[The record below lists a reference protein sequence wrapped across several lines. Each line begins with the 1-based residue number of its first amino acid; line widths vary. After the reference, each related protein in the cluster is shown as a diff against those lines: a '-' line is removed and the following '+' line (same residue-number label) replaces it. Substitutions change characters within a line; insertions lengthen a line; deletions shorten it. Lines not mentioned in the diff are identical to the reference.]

1 MEEFGSFLDGLLLVG
16 GNSVICGDFNYW
28 VDDPSSKPFSA
39 EFVELLIDL
48 SNFENFVS
56 FPTHLSGHTLDV
68 VDTEKYRRRLPSL
81 SPPLRYIHQPPQT
94 R

>member
-1 MEEFGSFLDGLLLVG
+1 MAFCWLEG

-39 EFVELLIDL
+39 EFVELLDL

-56 FPTHLSGHTLDV
+56 FPTYLSGLTRFDFG
-68 VDTEKYRRRLPSL
+68 PS
-81 SPPLRYIHQPPQT
+81 RV
-94 R
+94 